1 MDNSLDRLVLDVDQ
15 ALSANFSA
23 SNIILGGISGLSYSY
38 VLLTHLIMISKT
50 DGSNFNASTVDD
62 VIASNGVKATS
73 NSNMVRTHAISFVD
87 AAGNTSASA
96 IATWGEM
103 VKINLNDVYAS
114 LGGFV
119 INVELGGDISG
130 GSVSNAGDVNDDEY
144 ADLLLGAAGP
154 NGYAGKIYVTYG
166 GANFLS
172 ANNNLYGTS
181 SNNSLTG
188 TSASESF
195 FAADGK
201 DTLIGNGGADVIN
214 GGKGNDI
221 FQINARNITALQNVA
236 GAGGNTTQLSKID
249 GGTGI
254 YTLQLTT
261 GAGNLDLTQIKNV
274 GAGTPDGLSRLESI
288 EIIYLS
294 VDNLANV
301 LRL

>member
-1 MDNSLDRLVLDVDQ
+1 MENSLDRLVLDVDQ

-38 VLLTHLIMISKT
+38 VLSIHLLTISKT

-144 ADLLLGAAGP
+144 ADLLLGALDHAV
-154 NGYAGKIYVTYG
+154 AFARLR
-166 GANFLS
+166 ANHL
-172 ANNNLYGTS
+172 ACARHPEALLHGR
-181 SNNSLTG
+181 LVLHLG
-188 TSASESF
+188 H
-195 FAADGK
+195 FA
-201 DTLIGNGGADVIN
+201 TFRVYIH
-214 GGKGNDI
+214 
-221 FQINARNITALQNVA
+221 
-236 GAGGNTTQLSKID
+236 
-249 GGTGI
+249 
-254 YTLQLTT
+254 
-261 GAGNLDLTQIKNV
+261 
-274 GAGTPDGLSRLESI
+274 GLS
-288 EIIYLS
+288 
-294 VDNLANV
+294 V
-301 LRL
+301 LKAHKTRSMQNRHGMPCRAV